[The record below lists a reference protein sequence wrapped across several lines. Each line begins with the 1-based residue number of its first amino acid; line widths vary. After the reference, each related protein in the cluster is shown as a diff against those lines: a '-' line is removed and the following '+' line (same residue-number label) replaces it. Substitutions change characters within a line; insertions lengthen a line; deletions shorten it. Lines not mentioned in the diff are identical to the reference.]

1 MLCEYLQAL
10 TGTFCLYC
18 EKMASTI
25 RVKRYRFKL
34 LSFELTF
41 QILRPG
47 QVNDSVDHF
56 PSILSELPQVL
67 TQRFV
72 VQPFLMNREN
82 HEQRESEGGSVSV
95 RGSVGMKGK
104 KRFMSARL

>member
-1 MLCEYLQAL
+1 
-10 TGTFCLYC
+10 
-18 EKMASTI
+18 MASTI
-25 RVKRYRFKL
+25 RVKGYRFKL

-56 PSILSELPQVL
+56 PSILSELLQVL

-72 VQPFLMNREN
+72 VQPFLLNREN
-82 HEQRESEGGSVSV
+82 HEQRESERGSVSA
-95 RGSVGMKGK
+95 RGSVGMMGK
-104 KRFMSARL
+104 KAVHVGQVVTSVM